1 LIFSYRIS
9 LSNSWSIKSLRLFGF
24 EAGHEMERLCH
35 INYVMLLRLTRIR
48 NKDIGFGKN
57 KDQLKK
63 EKKKNRKKDYQ
74 KKNQIHH

>member
-1 LIFSYRIS
+1 
-9 LSNSWSIKSLRLFGF
+9 
-24 EAGHEMERLCH
+24 MQRLCH

>member
-1 LIFSYRIS
+1 
-9 LSNSWSIKSLRLFGF
+9 
-24 EAGHEMERLCH
+24 MERFCH
-35 INYVMLLRLTRIR
+35 INYVMLTRIR

-74 KKNQIHH
+74 KKNRKKDYQKKNQIHH